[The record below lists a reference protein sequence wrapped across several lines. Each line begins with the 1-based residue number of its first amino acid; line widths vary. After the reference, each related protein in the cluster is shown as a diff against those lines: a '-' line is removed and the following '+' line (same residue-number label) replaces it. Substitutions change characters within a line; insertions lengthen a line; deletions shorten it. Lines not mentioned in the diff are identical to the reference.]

1 MDHAQI
7 INQLLCLGLRLEQ
20 GGAPPQ
26 DQGGDLILMVDGHAV
41 CPPTE
46 GPWVADSPWSLG
58 RGSLCRDDEP
68 VEAQVEVLPAPAF
81 SAETGPRGAP
91 LGQVAKRYG
100 ADCLAVAV
108 GPTCLF
114 WPSPNRCSF
123 CSIGPAREAG
133 RDLEDKTPDQVALAA
148 SRAKELDGVAHVMLM
163 AGAAAPA
170 GGEIKH
176 LIECAK
182 AVREAAGLPV
192 QGLAFTPRP
201 LLRT

>member
-26 DQGGDLILMVDGHAV
+26 GQGGDLILMVDGRAV
-41 CPPTE
+41 CPPTD
-46 GPWVADSPWSLG
+46 GPWVADSPWSLEQG
-58 RGSLCRDDEP
+58 RLCREGEP
-68 VEAQVEVLPAPAF
+68 VEAQVELLPAPVF
-81 SAETGPRGAP
+81 STQSDPSGVP
-91 LGQVAKRYG
+91 LGRIARRYG
-100 ADCLAVAV
+100 ADCLLALV

-182 AVREAAGLPV
+182 AIKEAAGLPV
-192 QGLAFTPRP
+192 QASLLPPGLY
-201 LLRT
+201 